1 MFDVSGYPMA
11 QESFRLGAAALA
23 QPPESLKIIRWYLD
37 ERASSTQYKFYRRL
51 KA

>member
-1 MFDVSGYPMA
+1 MYQVIPWHKKVSGWD
-11 QESFRLGAAALA
+11 EAAFA
-23 QPPESLKIIRWYLD
+23 QPPESLEIIRWYLD